1 VKGVLFIH
9 VPRTSGTS
17 LTRLF
22 RQTLPDFFVQ
32 ANSADQLTDGAPGIG
47 PVRNLEDIKRVLRT
61 HSGLA
66 VHVDS
71 NFERQRQTS
80 DFRSLAWHL
89 FDPQQADY
97 FRQFTILTMLR
108 HPFRSFLSSYG
119 FVQRTKQQDPG
130 FLPDLE
136 VVGVESYFDQ
146 VHDNAILHF
155 LIEPQLSRRR
165 VVTRQDLEQVK
176 AAVVEHPIHVGV
188 YERYA
193 QSISYFARVVGGSFR
208 ASDVPTLNVGVPSPE
223 IDPSLE
229 ARFYDRNRLDYELYD
244 FVAQRAPF
252 SP

>member
-1 VKGVLFIH
+1 MKRVLFIH

-32 ANSADQLTDGAPGIG
+32 ANSADQLADGAPGIG
-47 PVRNLEDIKRVLRT
+47 PVRDLEDIKRVLRT
-61 HSGLA
+61 HRGLA
-66 VHVDS
+66 LHVDS
-71 NFERQRQTS
+71 NFGRQRQTS

-89 FDPQQADY
+89 FDPEQAEF
-97 FRQFTILTMLR
+97 FRQFTILMMLR

-119 FVQRTKQQDPG
+119 FVQRTKQQDSG
-130 FLPDLE
+130 FLPDLA
-136 VVGVESYFDQ
+136 VDGVESYFDQ

-165 VVTRQDLEQVK
+165 PVTRQELEDVK
-176 AAVVEHPIHVGV
+176 TAVVEYPIHVGI

-208 ASDVPTLNVGVPSPE
+208 VSDVPTLNVGISPPE
-223 IDPSLE
+223 MDSNLE
-229 ARFYDRNRLDYELYD
+229 ARFYERNRLDYELYD

>member
-1 VKGVLFIH
+1 MKRVLFIH

-22 RQTLPDFFVQ
+22 RQALPGFFVQ

-47 PVRNLEDIKRVLRT
+47 PVRDLDDIKRVLRA
-61 HSGLA
+61 HSGLSL
-66 VHVDS
+66 HVDA
-71 NFERQRQTS
+71 NFERQRRTS

-108 HPFRSFLSSYG
+108 HPFTSFLSSYG
-119 FVQRTKQQDPG
+119 FVQRTKHQDPG

-136 VVGVESYFDQ
+136 VGGIESYFDQ

-155 LIEPQLSRRR
+155 LVEPQLSRRR
-165 VVTRQDLEQVK
+165 VVTRQELERVK
-176 AAVVEHPIHVGV
+176 TAVVEYPIHVGV

-193 QSISYFARVVGGSFR
+193 QSISYFARVLGGSFQV
-208 ASDVPTLNVGVPSPE
+208 SDVPTLNVGISPPE
-223 IDPSLE
+223 SAPGLE
-229 ARFYDRNRLDYELYD
+229 ARFFERNRLDYELYD
-244 FVAQRAPF
+244 FVRQRARF